1 MSILI
6 GANDTGETAS
16 ADLCSAC
23 MSKGSV
29 EDQGST
35 SVPTVICR
43 RGSLEEAPQAH
54 GSAIGSML
62 LVQTRQQIQLQEG

>member
-43 RGSLEEAPQAH
+43 PGRFEEVPQVH
-54 GSAIGSML
+54 GSGTGSML
-62 LVQTRQQIQLQEG
+62 LAQPRQ

>member
-6 GANDTGETAS
+6 GASDTGETAS
-16 ADLCSAC
+16 TDLCSAC

-43 RGSLEEAPQAH
+43 LDSLEEAPQAH
-54 GSAIGSML
+54 GSGTDSML
-62 LVQTRQQIQLQEG
+62 LAQPRQ